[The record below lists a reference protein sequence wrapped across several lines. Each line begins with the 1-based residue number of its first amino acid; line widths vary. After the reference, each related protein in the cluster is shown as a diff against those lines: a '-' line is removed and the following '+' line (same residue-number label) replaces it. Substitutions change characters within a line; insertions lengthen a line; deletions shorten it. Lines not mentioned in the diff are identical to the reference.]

1 MHDRDF
7 ISWESFSPVL
17 HPCDTVIRKGVDMP
31 TEEELEQRINDQIDR
46 DGLFLAIE
54 DEEKAV
60 CE

>member
-1 MHDRDF
+1 
-7 ISWESFSPVL
+7 
-17 HPCDTVIRKGVDMP
+17 MP

-46 DGLFLAIE
+46 NGLFIAIE